1 VEKTRPIESAP
12 ALSIVIP
19 SHNGRHF
26 LEACLQS
33 VFLHRPPRTEVIV
46 VDDASQDGTSQWL
59 RATYRE
65 TRLVE
70 LPSPS
75 TSSGGSAWGYCR
87 AVNAGIKASTA
98 PIVQTLNNDTI
109 VSKDWAGPAL
119 RLFANP
125 AVGSVA
131 PQVWLLREPDL
142 LDSAG
147 DLYYLFGWAANRG
160 HGLPLYPEV
169 MEEREVFGT
178 CGGAGF
184 FRRDALFRAG
194 LFPQHFQAYY
204 DDVDLAFRLRWAGYR
219 CLYTPF
225 SKVYHRLHG
234 TYDHRHPEVTYLIA
248 RNEERVF
255 RANLPGKS
263 LRRALLPHLAHIL
276 VKVVG
281 KGLLGRNPG
290 AYLRGKLAVLSEVK
304 EIRGQRQR
312 LRLLARQASFPIRF
326 PFENDPWMPA
336 KLILYRLRQSLS
348 SKEVRYVKSS
358 QRQASVKRDGCV
370 TEDLPH
376 STLATS
382 SPKNYSEL
390 MADKIPSTEAA

>member
-1 VEKTRPIESAP
+1 VEKTGPTESAP

-46 VDDASQDGTSQWL
+46 VDDASQDGTAQWL

-65 TRLVE
+65 IRLME
-70 LPSPS
+70 LLSPS
-75 TSSGGSAWGYCR
+75 SNSGGWGYCR
-87 AVNAGIKASTA
+87 AVNEGIKASTA

-109 VSKDWAGPAL
+109 VTKDWAGPAL

-131 PQVWLLREPDL
+131 PQVWLLREPGL

-147 DLYYLFGWAANRG
+147 DLYYLFGCAENRG
-160 HGLPLYPEV
+160 HGMPLHPEV
-169 MEEREVFGT
+169 MEEREVFGA
-178 CGGAGF
+178 CGSAGF
-184 FRRDALFRAG
+184 FRRDALLRAG

-234 TYDHRHPEVTYLIA
+234 TYDHRHPEITYLIA

-255 RANLPGKS
+255 WANLPGKS
-263 LRRALLPHLAHIL
+263 LWQAMVPHLAHLLI
-276 VKVVG
+276 KVVG
-281 KGLLGRNPG
+281 KGLLGKNPG

-304 EIRGQRQR
+304 QIREQRQR
-312 LRLLARQASFPIRF
+312 LRLLALQASFPIHF

-336 KLILYRLRQSLS
+336 KLILHRLRQSLS
-348 SKEVRYVKSS
+348 SKKVTPFKSS
-358 QRQASVKRDGCV
+358 QRQASIP
-370 TEDLPH
+370 TF
-376 STLATS
+376 AANS
-382 SPKNYSEL
+382 SKIHSEL
-390 MADKIPSTEAA
+390 SADKIPSTEAA

>member
-1 VEKTRPIESAP
+1 MEKARPIESTP

-46 VDDASQDGTSQWL
+46 VDDASKDGTSQWL
-59 RATYRE
+59 RSTYRE

-75 TSSGGSAWGYCR
+75 TNSGGFGWGYCR
-87 AVNAGIKASTA
+87 SINAGIKASTA
-98 PIVQTLNNDTI
+98 PIVQTLNNDAI
-109 VSKDWAGPAL
+109 VTKDWASEAL

-131 PQVWLLREPDL
+131 PQIWLLREPGL

-169 MEEREVFGT
+169 MEEREVFGA
-178 CGGAGF
+178 CGAAGF
-184 FRRDALFRAG
+184 FRRAALLRAG

-234 TYDHRHPEVTYLIA
+234 TYDHHHPEITYLIA

-255 RANLPGKS
+255 WTNLPGKS
-263 LRRALLPHLAHIL
+263 LRQALLPHLLHVL

-281 KGLLGRNPG
+281 KGLLGRNPS
-290 AYLRGKLAVLSEVK
+290 AYLRGKLAVLGEVK
-304 EIRGQRQR
+304 EIRGQRKR
-312 LRLLARQASFPIRF
+312 LRLLAQQASFPIHF

-336 KLILYRLRQSLS
+336 KLILHRLWQILS
-348 SKEVRYVKSS
+348 SKEVRYVKSWLGH
-358 QRQASVKRDGCV
+358 ASVKRDRCV
-370 TEDLPH
+370 CEDLPH
-376 STLATS
+376 STLAAS
-382 SPKNYSEL
+382 SPKNNSEL
-390 MADKIPSTEAA
+390 MAEKIPSTEAA

>member
-1 VEKTRPIESAP
+1 
-12 ALSIVIP
+12 
-19 SHNGRHF
+19 
-26 LEACLQS
+26 
-33 VFLHRPPRTEVIV
+33 VFLHRPPGTEIIV
-46 VDDASQDGTSQWL
+46 VDDASQDGTAQWL
-59 RATYRE
+59 RTTYRE

-70 LPSPS
+70 LPS
-75 TSSGGSAWGYCR
+75 SSSPAGGGGLGWGYCR
-87 AVNAGIKASTA
+87 AVNAGIKASRA

-131 PQVWLLREPDL
+131 PQVRLMREPGL

-160 HGLPLYPEV
+160 HGLPLCPEV
-169 MEEREVFGT
+169 MEEREVFGA
-178 CGGAGF
+178 CGAAGF
-184 FRRDALFRAG
+184 FRRDALIRAG

-225 SKVYHRLHG
+225 SKVYHWLHG
-234 TYDHRHPEVTYLIA
+234 TYDHRHPEITYLMA

-255 RANLPGKS
+255 WANLPSQS
-263 LRRALLPHLAHIL
+263 LRRAMLPHLAHIL
-276 VKVVG
+276 VKVLG

-290 AYLRGKLAVLSEVK
+290 AYLRGKLAVLREAQ

-312 LRLLARQASFPIRF
+312 LRLLAEQSSFPIHF
-326 PFENDPWMPA
+326 PFENDPWMLA
-336 KLILYRLRQSLS
+336 KLILHRFWQSLS
-348 SKEVRYVKSS
+348 PVKSS
-358 QRQASVKRDGCV
+358 QAHPSIERDRYVRENV
-370 TEDLPH
+370 TH
-376 STLATS
+376 VTVTAN
-382 SPKNYSEL
+382 SPNNFSEL
-390 MADKIPSTEAA
+390 SGDKIPSSEAA